1 MESSS
6 WSYAAGRVNVLAVFD
21 TDMFQGSTPAVGSWQ
36 VKHDGVVNAVVANN
50 WVGPRS
56 LLLVGTP
63 GAQPGVNVTLEL
75 LVADAN
81 LKDTG
86 NVVIEPFGPVVVTPP

>member
-1 MESSS
+1 
-6 WSYAAGRVNVLAVFD
+6 
-21 TDMFQGSTPAVGSWQ
+21 
-36 VKHDGVVNAVVANN
+36 
-50 WVGPRS
+50 
-56 LLLVGTP
+56 
-63 GAQPGVNVTLEL
+63 L